1 MFKKGIPLLI
11 VFNLFW
17 QFIFAPTIF
26 AQTSLKKTVKKAIT
40 GKSIPM
46 TDSSRIYIF
55 NNIASLTSY
64 AGKRINSITIE
75 QHNFL
80 SSIDSKESN
89 LKDIFSKIGDKL
101 QSNSKKRAIREN
113 IFFKE
118 WDIFDPSIIAYNEK
132 WLRDLSYIQDAKI
145 TATITPY
152 DTNQVDLI
160 VVTKD
165 LFSYGG
171 ELQINNK
178 DAYAAKINNI
188 NLLGTGNS
196 VQLIQNFENGRTPK
210 SGWGYDIGLSN
221 LMGSF
226 ISINAGINQ
235 FGNNLANNVLSARKN
250 YISVQR
256 PILHPN
262 SKWLGGMEYLETENE
277 NVFPG
282 KWDTIFDQQLNY
294 NLKHKD
300 IWIGYQLTKQSKRIK
315 LNEYKQFI
323 QYRYLEND
331 FKARP
336 IDYLLQLDRNYQNL
350 KANFLSFTLVRQ
362 SVYRTRYLYGLG
374 RYEDLPIGQSL
385 TWTTG
390 YSQIEKDRS
399 AYLGFKFEQYKLSKK
414 ENYNHVIANIATSY
428 INKSL
433 HDIRFL
439 SSLEQ
444 FSKLKYLNNGLR
456 YRQILNLSFTQTL
469 KNKYNEALRINSI
482 FGIPQLNREQIKGGT
497 RLSANWETVLY
508 NNRAIWGFKSAPFVF
523 GNLTYIRAVGNPIL
537 KGDIYTAI
545 GSGMRIR
552 NENLIF
558 GTIELKGFYFPRTNQ
573 QVSPWNFSL
582 ITNLRYKYN
591 SNIVDKPNYVEIN

>member
-1 MFKKGIPLLI
+1 MYKKGIALLI

-75 QHNFL
+75 QQNFL

-89 LKDIFSKIGDKL
+89 LKDIFSKIGNKL

-145 TATITPY
+145 LAMITPY
-152 DTNQVDLI
+152 DTNQVDVI

-171 ELQINNK
+171 ELLINNK
-178 DAYAAKINNI
+178 DAYAAKLNNI
-188 NLLGTGNS
+188 NFLGTGNS
-196 VQLIQNFENGRTPK
+196 IQVNQNFENQRSPK
-210 SGWGYDIGLSN
+210 SGWGYDVGLSN
-221 LMGSF
+221 FLGTF
-226 ISINAGINQ
+226 ISINAGVNQ
-235 FGNNLANNVLSARKN
+235 FGNNISNNVLSARKN

-300 IWIGYQLTKQSKRIK
+300 IWIRYQLTKQSKRIK

-433 HDIRFL
+433 QDIRFL

-444 FSKLKYLNNGLR
+444 FSKLKYLNNGLG

-508 NNRAIWGFKSAPFVF
+508 NNRVIWGFKSAPLFF
-523 GNLTYIRAVGNPIL
+523 GNFTYIRAVDIPIL

-582 ITNLRYKYN
+582 LTNLRYKYN

>member
-75 QHNFL
+75 QQNFL

-145 TATITPY
+145 LAMITPY
-152 DTNQVDLI
+152 DTNQVDVI

-171 ELQINNK
+171 ELLINNK
-178 DAYAAKINNI
+178 DAYAAKLNNI
-188 NLLGTGNS
+188 NFLGTGNS
-196 VQLIQNFENGRTPK
+196 IQINQNFENQRNPK
-210 SGWGYDIGLSN
+210 SGWGYDVGLSN
-221 LMGSF
+221 FLGTF
-226 ISINAGINQ
+226 ISINAGVNQ
-235 FGNNLANNVLSARKN
+235 FGNNISNNVLSARKN

-331 FKARP
+331 FRARP

-433 HDIRFL
+433 QDIRFL

-444 FSKLKYLNNGLR
+444 FSKLKYLNNGLG

-523 GNLTYIRAVGNPIL
+523 GNLTYIRALGNPIL

>member
-26 AQTSLKKTVKKAIT
+26 AQTSLKKTVEKAIT

-89 LKDIFSKIGDKL
+89 IKDIFSKIGNKM

-118 WDIFDPSIIAYNEK
+118 WDVFDPSIIAYNEK

-145 TATITPY
+145 LAMITPY
-152 DTNQVDLI
+152 DTNQVDII

-171 ELQINNK
+171 EVLINNK
-178 DAYAAKINNI
+178 DAYAAKLNNI
-188 NLLGTGNS
+188 NFLGTGNS
-196 VQLIQNFENGRTPK
+196 IQVIQNFENQRSPK
-210 SGWGYDIGLSN
+210 SGLGYDFGLSN
-221 LMGSF
+221 ILGTF
-226 ISINAGINQ
+226 ISINAGVNQ
-235 FGNNLANNVLSARKN
+235 FGNNISNNVLSARKN

-323 QYRYLEND
+323 QYRHLENN
-331 FKARP
+331 FRERP

-414 ENYNHVIANIATSY
+414 ENYNHIIANIATSY

-433 HDIRFL
+433 QDIRFL

-444 FSKLKYLNNGLR
+444 FSKLKYLNNGLG

-482 FGIPQLNREQIKGGT
+482 YGIPQLNREQIKGGT
-497 RLSANWETVLY
+497 RVSGNWETVLY
-508 NNRAIWGFKSAPFVF
+508 NNRQIWGFKSAPFVF
-523 GNLTYIRAVGNPIL
+523 GNLTYIRTVGDPVL
-537 KGDIYTAI
+537 KGDIYSSV
-545 GSGMRIR
+545 GSGIRVR
-552 NENLIF
+552 NENLVF

-573 QVSPWNFSL
+573 QLSPWNFSL
-582 ITNLRYKYN
+582 TTNLRYKYN
-591 SNIVDKPNYVEIN
+591 SNIVEKPNYVEIN

>member
-89 LKDIFSKIGDKL
+89 LKDIFSKIGNKL

-118 WDIFDPSIIAYNEK
+118 WDLFDPSIIAYNEK

-145 TATITPY
+145 LAMITPY
-152 DTNQVDLI
+152 DTNQVDVI

-171 ELQINNK
+171 ELLINNK
-178 DAYAAKINNI
+178 DAYAAKLNNI
-188 NLLGTGNS
+188 NFLGTGNS
-196 VQLIQNFENGRTPK
+196 IQINQNFENQRSPK
-210 SGWGYDIGLSN
+210 SGWGYDVGLSN
-221 LMGSF
+221 FLGTF
-226 ISINAGINQ
+226 ISINAGVNQ
-235 FGNNLANNVLSARKN
+235 FGNNISNNVLSARKN

-331 FKARP
+331 FRARP

-433 HDIRFL
+433 QDIRFL

>member
-118 WDIFDPSIIAYNEK
+118 WDVFDPSIIAYNEK

-145 TATITPY
+145 LAMITPY
-152 DTNQVDLI
+152 DTNQVDVI

-171 ELQINNK
+171 ELLINNK
-178 DAYAAKINNI
+178 DAYAAKLNNI
-188 NLLGTGNS
+188 NFLGTGNS
-196 VQLIQNFENGRTPK
+196 IQVNQNFENQRSPK
-210 SGWGYDIGLSN
+210 SGWGYDVGLSN
-221 LMGSF
+221 FLGTF
-226 ISINAGINQ
+226 ISINAGVNQ
-235 FGNNLANNVLSARKN
+235 FGNNISNNVLSARKN

-433 HDIRFL
+433 QDIRFL

>member
-1 MFKKGIPLLI
+1 MCKKGLRLFI
-11 VFNLFW
+11 VLYLFG

-26 AQTSLKKTVKKAIT
+26 AQTNLIEKAKKAIT
-40 GKSIPM
+40 GKSESM
-46 TDSSRIYIF
+46 TDSTKIILLNQIRTL
-55 NNIASLTSY
+55 NSY
-64 AGKRINSITIE
+64 KGKRINSISFE
-75 QHNFL
+75 QQNFAMT
-80 SSIDSKESN
+80 IDSKESN
-89 LKDIFSKIGDKL
+89 LKDFFTKIGNKL
-101 QSNSKKRAIREN
+101 YYKSNKRAIREN
-113 IFFKE
+113 LFFKE
-118 WDIFDPSIIAYNEK
+118 WELFDPSIIAYNEK

-226 ISINAGINQ
+226 ISINAGVNQ

-256 PILHPN
+256 PLLHPN
-262 SKWLGGMEYLETENE
+262 SKWLGGMEYLETFNK

-282 KWDTIFDQQLNY
+282 KWDSVFDQQLNY
-294 NLKHKD
+294 DLKHKD
-300 IWIGYQLTKQSKRIK
+300 IWVGYQLTGQSKRIK
-315 LNEYKQFI
+315 SNAYRQFI
-323 QYRYLEND
+323 QYRYLENN
-331 FKARP
+331 FKERP

-350 KANFLSFTLVRQ
+350 KANFISFTLVRQ

-390 YSQIEKDRS
+390 QYKIEEDKA

-414 ENYNHVIANIATSY
+414 DNYTHVIANIASSY
-428 INKSL
+428 INQSL
-433 HDIRFL
+433 QDFRFL
-439 SSLEQ
+439 ASLEQ
-444 FSKLKYLNNGLR
+444 FSKLKYLDNGYG
-456 YRQILNLSFTQTL
+456 YRQIINLSFTQTL

-482 FGIPQLNREQIKGGT
+482 YGIPQLNREQIKGGT

-508 NNRAIWGFKSAPFVF
+508 NNRPIWGFKSAPFVF
-523 GNLTYIRAVGNPIL
+523 GNLTYIRTVGDPLI
-537 KGDIYTAI
+537 KGDIYSSV
-545 GSGMRIR
+545 GSGLRIR

-573 QVSPWNFSL
+573 QISPWNFSF

>member
-75 QHNFL
+75 QQNFL

-89 LKDIFSKIGDKL
+89 LKDIFSKIGNKL

-118 WDIFDPSIIAYNEK
+118 WDLFDPSIIAYNEK

-145 TATITPY
+145 LAMITPY
-152 DTNQVDLI
+152 DTNQVDVI

-171 ELQINNK
+171 ELLINNK
-178 DAYAAKINNI
+178 DAYAAKLNNI
-188 NLLGTGNS
+188 NFLGTGNS
-196 VQLIQNFENGRTPK
+196 IQVNQNFENQRSPK
-210 SGWGYDIGLSN
+210 SGWGYDVGLSN
-221 LMGSF
+221 FLGTF
-226 ISINAGINQ
+226 ISINAGVNQ
-235 FGNNLANNVLSARKN
+235 FGNNISNNVLSARKN

-300 IWIGYQLTKQSKRIK
+300 IWIGYQLTKKSKRIK

-390 YSQIEKDRS
+390 YSQIENDRS

-414 ENYNHVIANIATSY
+414 ENYIHVIANIATSY

-433 HDIRFL
+433 QDIRFL

>member
-1 MFKKGIPLLI
+1 
-11 VFNLFW
+11 
-17 QFIFAPTIF
+17 
-26 AQTSLKKTVKKAIT
+26 
-40 GKSIPM
+40 
-46 TDSSRIYIF
+46 
-55 NNIASLTSY
+55 
-64 AGKRINSITIE
+64 GKRINSITIE

-118 WDIFDPSIIAYNEK
+118 WDVFDPSIIAYNEK

-145 TATITPY
+145 LAMITPY
-152 DTNQVDLI
+152 DTNQVDVI

-171 ELQINNK
+171 ELLINNK
-178 DAYAAKINNI
+178 DAYAAKLNNI
-188 NLLGTGNS
+188 NFLGTGNS
-196 VQLIQNFENGRTPK
+196 IQVNQNFENQRSPK
-210 SGWGYDIGLSN
+210 SGWGYDVGLSN
-221 LMGSF
+221 FLGTF
-226 ISINAGINQ
+226 ISINAGVNQ
-235 FGNNLANNVLSARKN
+235 FGNNISNNVLSARKN

-433 HDIRFL
+433 QDIRFL

>member
-55 NNIASLTSY
+55 NNIATLTSY

-75 QHNFL
+75 QQNFL

-89 LKDIFSKIGDKL
+89 LKDIFSKIGNKL

-118 WDIFDPSIIAYNEK
+118 WDLFDPSIIAYNEK

-145 TATITPY
+145 LAMITPY
-152 DTNQVDLI
+152 DTNQVDVI

-171 ELQINNK
+171 ELLINNK
-178 DAYAAKINNI
+178 DAYAAKLNNI
-188 NLLGTGNS
+188 NFLGTGNS
-196 VQLIQNFENGRTPK
+196 IQINQNFENQRNPK
-210 SGWGYDIGLSN
+210 SGWGYDVGLSN
-221 LMGSF
+221 FLGTF
-226 ISINAGINQ
+226 ISINAGVNQ
-235 FGNNLANNVLSARKN
+235 FGNNISNNVLSARKN

-300 IWIGYQLTKQSKRIK
+300 IWIGYQLTKKSKRIK

-331 FKARP
+331 FRARP

-433 HDIRFL
+433 QDIRFL

>member
-75 QHNFL
+75 QQNFL

-145 TATITPY
+145 LAMITPY
-152 DTNQVDLI
+152 DTNQVDVI

-171 ELQINNK
+171 ELLINNK
-178 DAYAAKINNI
+178 DAYAAKLNNI
-188 NLLGTGNS
+188 NFLGTGNS
-196 VQLIQNFENGRTPK
+196 IQINQNFENQRSPK
-210 SGWGYDIGLSN
+210 SGWGYDVGLSN
-221 LMGSF
+221 FLGTF
-226 ISINAGINQ
+226 ISINAGVNQ
-235 FGNNLANNVLSARKN
+235 FGNNISNNVLSARKN

-331 FKARP
+331 FRARP

-433 HDIRFL
+433 QDIRFL

-523 GNLTYIRAVGNPIL
+523 GNLTYIRALGNPIL

>member
-75 QHNFL
+75 QQNFL

-89 LKDIFSKIGDKL
+89 LKDIFSKIGNKL

-118 WDIFDPSIIAYNEK
+118 WDVFDPSIIAYNEK

-145 TATITPY
+145 LAMITPY
-152 DTNQVDLI
+152 DTNQVDVI

-171 ELQINNK
+171 ELLINNK
-178 DAYAAKINNI
+178 DAYAAKLNNI
-188 NLLGTGNS
+188 NFLGTGNS
-196 VQLIQNFENGRTPK
+196 IQVNQNFENQRSPK
-210 SGWGYDIGLSN
+210 SGWGYDVGLSN
-221 LMGSF
+221 FLGTF
-226 ISINAGINQ
+226 ISINAGVNQ
-235 FGNNLANNVLSARKN
+235 FGNNISNNVLSARKN

-331 FKARP
+331 FRARP

-433 HDIRFL
+433 QDIRFL

>member
-11 VFNLFW
+11 VFNLFG
-17 QFIFAPTIF
+17 QFLFAPTIF
-26 AQTSLKKTVKKAIT
+26 AQKNLKETVKKAIT
-40 GKSIPM
+40 GKSISM
-46 TDSSRIYIF
+46 TDSNRIYIL
-55 NNIASLTSY
+55 NNIATLKSY

-80 SSIDSKESN
+80 ASIDSKESN
-89 LKDIFSKIGDKL
+89 LKDIFSKIGNKL
-101 QSNSKKRAIREN
+101 QSNSNKRIIREN

-118 WDIFDPSIIAYNEK
+118 WDVFDPSIIAYNEK

-145 TATITPY
+145 LAMVTPY
-152 DTNQVDLI
+152 DSNQVDVI

-171 ELQINNK
+171 EVLINNK
-178 DAYAAKINNI
+178 DAYAAKLNNI
-188 NLLGTGNS
+188 NFLGTGNS
-196 VQLIQNFENGRTPK
+196 IQIIQNFENQRSPK
-210 SGWGYDIGLSN
+210 SGWGYDFGLTN
-221 LMGSF
+221 FLGTF

-235 FGNNLANNVLSARKN
+235 FGNNISNNVLSARKN

-262 SKWLGGMEYLETENE
+262 SKWLGGMEYLETVNK

-300 IWIGYQLTKQSKRIK
+300 VWIGYQLTKNKKQIK
-315 LNEYKQFI
+315 SNEYRQFV
-323 QYRYLEND
+323 QYRYLENN
-331 FKARP
+331 FKERP
-336 IDYLLQLDRNYQNL
+336 IDYLLQIDRNYQNL

-390 YSQIEKDRS
+390 YSKIEKDKS

-414 ENYNHVIANIATSY
+414 ENYNHIIANIATSY
-428 INKSL
+428 IDKSL
-433 HDIRFL
+433 QDIRFL

-444 FSKLKYLNNGLR
+444 FSKLKYLNNGLG

-508 NNRAIWGFKSAPFVF
+508 NNRVIWGFKSAPFVF
-523 GNLTYIRAVGNPIL
+523 GNLTYIRAIGNPIL

-582 ITNLRYKYN
+582 LTNLRYKYN
-591 SNIVDKPNYVEIN
+591 SNIVEKPNFVEIN

>member
-26 AQTSLKKTVKKAIT
+26 AQTSLEKTVKKAIT

-75 QHNFL
+75 QQNFL

-89 LKDIFSKIGDKL
+89 LKDIFSKIGNKL

-118 WDIFDPSIIAYNEK
+118 WDVFDPSIIAYNEK

-145 TATITPY
+145 LAMITPY
-152 DTNQVDLI
+152 DTNQVDVI

-171 ELQINNK
+171 ELLINNK
-178 DAYAAKINNI
+178 DAYAAKLNNI
-188 NLLGTGNS
+188 NFLGTGNS
-196 VQLIQNFENGRTPK
+196 IQINQNFENQRSPK
-210 SGWGYDIGLSN
+210 SGWGYDVGLSN
-221 LMGSF
+221 FLGTF
-226 ISINAGINQ
+226 ISINAGVNQ
-235 FGNNLANNVLSARKN
+235 FGNNISNNVLSARKN

-331 FKARP
+331 FRARP

-350 KANFLSFTLVRQ
+350 KANFLSFTLVQQ

-433 HDIRFL
+433 QDIRFL

>member
-55 NNIASLTSY
+55 NNIATLTSY

-89 LKDIFSKIGDKL
+89 LKDIFSKIGNKL

-118 WDIFDPSIIAYNEK
+118 WDIFNPSIIAYNEK

-145 TATITPY
+145 LAMITPY
-152 DTNQVDLI
+152 DTNQVDVI

-171 ELQINNK
+171 ELLINNK
-178 DAYAAKINNI
+178 DAYAAKLNNL
-188 NLLGTGNS
+188 NFLGTGNS
-196 VQLIQNFENGRTPK
+196 IQVNQNFENQRSPK
-210 SGWGYDIGLSN
+210 SGWGYDVGLSN
-221 LMGSF
+221 FLGTF
-226 ISINAGINQ
+226 ISINAGVNQ
-235 FGNNLANNVLSARKN
+235 FGNNISNNVLSARKN

-331 FKARP
+331 FRARP

-433 HDIRFL
+433 QDIRFL

>member
-89 LKDIFSKIGDKL
+89 LKDIFSKIGNKL

-145 TATITPY
+145 LAMITPY
-152 DTNQVDLI
+152 DTNQVDVI

-171 ELQINNK
+171 ELLINNK
-178 DAYAAKINNI
+178 DAYAAKLNNL
-188 NLLGTGNS
+188 NFLGTGNS
-196 VQLIQNFENGRTPK
+196 IQVNQNFENQRSPK
-210 SGWGYDIGLSN
+210 SGWGYDVGLSN
-221 LMGSF
+221 FLGTF
-226 ISINAGINQ
+226 ISINAGVNQ
-235 FGNNLANNVLSARKN
+235 FGNNISNNVLSARKN

-331 FKARP
+331 FRARP

-433 HDIRFL
+433 QDIRFL

>member
-75 QHNFL
+75 QQNFL

-89 LKDIFSKIGDKL
+89 LKDIFSKIGNKL

-145 TATITPY
+145 LAMITPY
-152 DTNQVDLI
+152 DTNQVDVI

-171 ELQINNK
+171 ELLINNK
-178 DAYAAKINNI
+178 DAYAAKLNNI
-188 NLLGTGNS
+188 NFLGTGNS
-196 VQLIQNFENGRTPK
+196 IQVNQNFENQRSPK
-210 SGWGYDIGLSN
+210 SGWGYDVGLSN
-221 LMGSF
+221 FLGTF
-226 ISINAGINQ
+226 ISINAGVNQ
-235 FGNNLANNVLSARKN
+235 FGNNISNNVLSARKN

-433 HDIRFL
+433 QDIRFL

>member
-89 LKDIFSKIGDKL
+89 LKDIFSKIGNKL

-118 WDIFDPSIIAYNEK
+118 WDVFDPSIIAYNEK

-256 PILHPN
+256 PLLHPN
-262 SKWLGGMEYLETENE
+262 SKWLGGMEYLETFNK

-282 KWDTIFDQQLNY
+282 TWDSVFDQQLNY
-294 NLKHKD
+294 DLKHKD
-300 IWIGYQLTKQSKRIK
+300 IWVGYQLTSQSKRIK
-315 LNEYKQFI
+315 SNAYRQFI

-331 FKARP
+331 FRARP

-350 KANFLSFTLVRQ
+350 NANFLSFTLVRQ

-433 HDIRFL
+433 QDIRFL

-523 GNLTYIRAVGNPIL
+523 GNLTYIRALGNPIL

>member
-11 VFNLFW
+11 VSNLFW

-75 QHNFL
+75 QQNFL

-89 LKDIFSKIGDKL
+89 LKDIFSKIGNKL

-118 WDIFDPSIIAYNEK
+118 WDVFDPSIIAYNEK

-145 TATITPY
+145 LAMITPY
-152 DTNQVDLI
+152 DTNQVDVI

-171 ELQINNK
+171 ELLINNK
-178 DAYAAKINNI
+178 DAYAAKLNNI
-188 NLLGTGNS
+188 NFLGTGNS
-196 VQLIQNFENGRTPK
+196 IQINQNFENQRSPK
-210 SGWGYDIGLSN
+210 SGWGYDVGLSN
-221 LMGSF
+221 FLGTF
-226 ISINAGINQ
+226 ISINAGVNQ
-235 FGNNLANNVLSARKN
+235 FGNNISNNVLSARKN

-282 KWDTIFDQQLNY
+282 KWDTIFNQQLNY

-331 FKARP
+331 FRARP

-433 HDIRFL
+433 QDIRFL

>member
-75 QHNFL
+75 QQNFL

-118 WDIFDPSIIAYNEK
+118 WDVFDPSIIAYNEK

-145 TATITPY
+145 LAMITPY
-152 DTNQVDLI
+152 DTNQVDVI

-171 ELQINNK
+171 ELLINNK
-178 DAYAAKINNI
+178 DAYAAKLNNI
-188 NLLGTGNS
+188 NFLGTGNS
-196 VQLIQNFENGRTPK
+196 IQINQNFENQRSPK
-210 SGWGYDIGLSN
+210 SGWGYDVGLSN
-221 LMGSF
+221 FLGTF
-226 ISINAGINQ
+226 ISINAGVNQ
-235 FGNNLANNVLSARKN
+235 FGNNISNNVLSARKN

-282 KWDTIFDQQLNY
+282 KWDTIFNQQLNY

-433 HDIRFL
+433 QDIRFL